1 MQTRQ
6 LEYFVAV
13 AEDLSFTR
21 AAKRFFVSQ
30 AALSQQIKLL
40 EKEAGTRLFERDS
53 HHVELTPAGRSLLGD
68 AKTILRYEQE
78 SLIRARRRSK
88 GIDGTLAIGYIKGY
102 EHTNLSDMVLSF
114 LTDNPYVTVSFMRE
128 NVSELYDA
136 LKAETIDVAF
146 NLLYDPS
153 QMEGIEY
160 QVLKHWPLLAVVPAG
175 HPLSGRQTIEFSELK
190 GYELVD
196 IDRGSENYGEN
207 SRINTT
213 LEDGPCPQGCLRLPG
228 HRDNCA
234 GRSFGDGIC
243 PPTRLLHVVH
253 PRKRQGER
261 YPNRGQGTG
270 DVHRRGMATV
280 SQKRCARCFSRQ
292 VPAGGVRSRAR

>member
-1 MQTRQ
+1 
-6 LEYFVAV
+6 
-13 AEDLSFTR
+13 
-21 AAKRFFVSQ
+21 
-30 AALSQQIKLL
+30 
-40 EKEAGTRLFERDS
+40 
-53 HHVELTPAGRSLLGD
+53 
-68 AKTILRYEQE
+68 
-78 SLIRARRRSK
+78 
-88 GIDGTLAIGYIKGY
+88 
-102 EHTNLSDMVLSF
+102 MVLSF

-213 LEDGPCPQGCLRLPG
+213 LEDAGLAPKVAYVSQDIATTVLAVASGMGYALLPG
-228 HRDNCA
+228 YFTSFIHANGKVSA
-234 GRSFGDGIC
+234 IPIEGREQEMCTVAAWLPSRRNDA
-243 PPTRLLHVVH
+243 L
-253 PRKRQGER
+253 
-261 YPNRGQGTG
+261 
-270 DVHRRGMATV
+270 DVFLD
-280 SQKRCARCFSRQ
+280 KYLQ
-292 VPAGGVRSRAR
+292 VG

>member
-68 AKTILRYEQE
+68 AKTILCYEQE

-88 GIDGTLAIGYIKGY
+88 GIDGTLAIGYIKCY

-160 QVLKHWPLLAVVPAG
+160 QVLRHWPLLAVVPAG
-175 HPLSGRQTIEFSELK
+175 HPLSGRQTIGFSELK

-196 IDRGSENYGEN
+196 IDRGSEKYGEN
-207 SRINTT
+207 SRISST
-213 LEDGPCPQGCLRLPG
+213 LEGVGLAPKIAYVSQDIATTVLAVASGMGYALLPG
-228 HRDNCA
+228 YFTSFINA
-234 GRSFGDGIC
+234 NGKVNAIPIEGREQEMCTAAAWLPSRRNDA
-243 PPTRLLHVVH
+243 L
-253 PRKRQGER
+253 
-261 YPNRGQGTG
+261 
-270 DVHRRGMATV
+270 DVFLD
-280 SQKRCARCFSRQ
+280 KYLQ
-292 VPAGGVRSRAR
+292 VG

>member
-146 NLLYDPS
+146 NLSMTRPDGGHRVP
-153 QMEGIEY
+153 GP
-160 QVLKHWPLLAVVPAG
+160 KALAAPCRSAG
-175 HPLSGRQTIEFSELK
+175 RTSALRKATIGFSELK

-196 IDRGSENYGEN
+196 IDRGQREV
-207 SRINTT
+207 RRKT
-213 LEDGPCPQGCLRLPG
+213 PG
-228 HRDNCA
+228 LA
-234 GRSFGDGIC
+234 
-243 PPTRLLHVVH
+243 
-253 PRKRQGER
+253 
-261 YPNRGQGTG
+261 
-270 DVHRRGMATV
+270 A
-280 SQKRCARCFSRQ
+280 
-292 VPAGGVRSRAR
+292 RSRAWALPPRSPTSPRTSRQRYWP